1 VSGVDGLLTRA
12 RAWTHG
18 LWPAAGLFAVV
29 LAFEAA
35 LFRFEGYRALV
46 GWAPTALTCL
56 IAVLAL
62 RAPVA
67 AACAA
72 AASVLLTTWWSSLVG
87 ATTLAYFSPLSPA
100 ETLACLVI
108 AALVVRQAPGEQSAI
123 AVALMVAS
131 AVYAAIVRDTMPS
144 YDLFALADLFPS
156 TMLLVLAIGAGLYFR
171 ARDKD
176 RERSIHVAVSSAQ
189 QEERIALA
197 RELHDVVAHHVTG
210 IVVQAQAALT
220 VADSDPLA
228 AHRLLPGIARSGS
241 DALSAMRRLVG
252 TLRDE
257 GSRVGSADVATTDL
271 DADVRAVVEQARGVG
286 TPVQLTI
293 DLPRPVPPEVA
304 RSILR
309 LVQESLT
316 NVQKHARDAT
326 EVTVELS
333 AADQHV
339 RLRVHDDGTG
349 PPVEPVGGSGG
360 YGLIGMRERVELL
373 GGLFSAGPT
382 GVRGWQVLAELPAE
396 GITR

>member
-1 VSGVDGLLTRA
+1 
-12 RAWTHG
+12 
-18 LWPAAGLFAVV
+18 
-29 LAFEAA
+29 
-35 LFRFEGYRALV
+35 
-46 GWAPTALTCL
+46 
-56 IAVLAL
+56 
-62 RAPVA
+62 
-67 AACAA
+67 
-72 AASVLLTTWWSSLVG
+72 
-87 ATTLAYFSPLSPA
+87 
-100 ETLACLVI
+100 TLACMMITAV
-108 AALVVRQAPGEQSAI
+108 VVRQRPGEQSTV
-123 AVALMVAS
+123 AVAVMVAS
-131 AVYAAIVRDTMPS
+131 AVYAATTRDTMPS
-144 YDLFALADLFPS
+144 YSVVDPATVFP
-156 TMLLVLAIGAGLYFR
+156 TAMLLALAIGTGLYFR

-176 RERSIHVAVSSAQ
+176 RERSISVAVSAAQ

-241 DALSAMRRLVG
+241 DALTAMRRLVG

-271 DADVRAVVEQARGVG
+271 DADVRAVVAQARDVG
-286 TPVQLTI
+286 TPVELKI
-293 DLPRPVPPEVA
+293 ALPRPVPPEVA
-304 RSILR
+304 RSVLR

-326 EVTVELS
+326 EVEVELS
-333 AADQHV
+333 TTDSHV
-339 RLRVHDDGTG
+339 RLRVHDNGTG
-349 PPVEPVGGSGG
+349 LPVEPVGGSGG

-396 GITR
+396 GNAH

>member
-1 VSGVDGLLTRA
+1 MSGVDGLLARGRA
-12 RAWTHG
+12 RTHG
-18 LWPAAGLFAVV
+18 LWPVAGLFAVV
-29 LAFEAA
+29 PAFELA
-35 LFRFEGYRALV
+35 LFRYESLRALV
-46 GWAPTALTCL
+46 AWAPTALTCVF
-56 IAVLAL
+56 AVISL
-62 RAPVA
+62 RKPVA
-67 AACAA
+67 AAIGAA
-72 AASVLLTTWWSSLVG
+72 GAVLLTTWWANLLG
-87 ATTLAYFSPLSPA
+87 AYTMAYFSPLSPT
-100 ETLACLVI
+100 ETLACMMITAV
-108 AALVVRQAPGEQSAI
+108 VVRQRPGEQSTV
-123 AVALMVAS
+123 AVAVMVAS
-131 AVYAAIVRDTMPS
+131 AVYAATTRDTMPS
-144 YDLFALADLFPS
+144 YSVVDPATVFP
-156 TMLLVLAIGAGLYFR
+156 TAMLLALAIGTGLYFR

-176 RERSIHVAVSSAQ
+176 RERSIHVAVSAAQ

-241 DALSAMRRLVG
+241 DALTAMRRLVG

-271 DADVRAVVEQARGVG
+271 DADVRAVVAQARDVG
-286 TPVQLTI
+286 TPVQLKI
-293 DLPRPVPPEVA
+293 ALPRPVPPEVA

-326 EVTVELS
+326 EVEVELS
-333 AADQHV
+333 TTDSHV
-339 RLRVHDDGTG
+339 RLRVHDNGTG
-349 PPVEPVGGSGG
+349 LPVEPVGGSGG

-396 GITR
+396 GNAH

>member
-1 VSGVDGLLTRA
+1 MDGLLTRA
-12 RAWTHG
+12 RTLMLG
-18 LWPAAGLFAVV
+18 LWPAACLFAVV
-29 LAFEAA
+29 LAFESTM
-35 LFRFEGYRALV
+35 FRYQGSRALA
-46 GWAPTALTCL
+46 GWMSTVLTCL
-56 IAVLAL
+56 FAVLAV
-62 RAPVA
+62 RKPVA
-67 AACAA
+67 AAVAA
-72 AASVLLTTWWSSLVG
+72 AGSVLLTTWWTGLLSVEMP
-87 ATTLAYFSPLSPA
+87 AYFSPLSPA

-108 AALVVRQAPGEQSAI
+108 TALVVRQAPGEQSAV

-131 AVYAAIVRDTMPS
+131 AIYAAVARNMVPYYSLST
-144 YDLFALADLFPS
+144 LADLFPS
-156 TMLLVLAIGAGLYFR
+156 AMLLVLAVGAGLFFR
-171 ARDKD
+171 ARDSD
-176 RERSIHVAVSSAQ
+176 RERSIIVAVSSAQ
-189 QEERIALA
+189 QDERIALA

-271 DADVRAVVEQARGVG
+271 DADVRAVVRQVHDMG
-286 TPVQLTI
+286 TPVELTI
-293 DLPRPVPPEVA
+293 DLAKPVPPEVA

-333 AADQHV
+333 TSDQNV

-349 PPVEPVGGSGG
+349 LPTEPVGGSGG

-382 GVRGWQVLAELPAE
+382 GVRGWQVLAELPVQE
-396 GITR
+396 GAR

>member
-1 VSGVDGLLTRA
+1 
-12 RAWTHG
+12 
-18 LWPAAGLFAVV
+18 
-29 LAFEAA
+29 
-35 LFRFEGYRALV
+35 
-46 GWAPTALTCL
+46 
-56 IAVLAL
+56 
-62 RAPVA
+62 
-67 AACAA
+67 
-72 AASVLLTTWWSSLVG
+72 
-87 ATTLAYFSPLSPA
+87 
-100 ETLACLVI
+100 
-108 AALVVRQAPGEQSAI
+108 
-123 AVALMVAS
+123 
-131 AVYAAIVRDTMPS
+131 
-144 YDLFALADLFPS
+144 
-156 TMLLVLAIGAGLYFR
+156 
-171 ARDKD
+171 
-176 RERSIHVAVSSAQ
+176 VSSAQ

-271 DADVRAVVEQARGVG
+271 DADVRAVVQQARDVG
-286 TPVQLTI
+286 TPVELTI
-293 DLPRPVPPEVA
+293 DLPKPVPPEVA

-326 EVTVELS
+326 EVAVELS
-333 AADQHV
+333 TSDQHV
-339 RLRVHDDGTG
+339 RLRVHDDGAG
-349 PPVEPVGGSGG
+349 LPVEPVGGSGG

-396 GITR
+396 EITR